1 MNTKYIPAIIML
13 SAGFVDCII
22 AIMQHKPLLDFTKEL
37 LLVLVIFLV
46 IGCVVKMVID
56 KTFRV
61 DEAKEQLPENS
72 EEEQQDVV
80 QNIMRPRNRAWG
92 V

>member
-1 MNTKYIPAIIML
+1 MNTKYVPAIIML
-13 SAGFVDCII
+13 SAGFVDCIM

-61 DEAKEQLPENS
+61 DEEKEQLPENS
-72 EEEQQDVV
+72 EEEQQDVERKE
-80 QNIMRPRNRAWG
+80 QQTIDETEE
-92 V
+92 